1 MDEEYAFPLHAAF
14 AKKVVEA
21 GGRIGIGSHG
31 QLQGLGYQWEMWMM
45 ASGGMS
51 NHDVLRTATIL
62 GAEGIGMAG
71 DLGSIEGG
79 KLADLVVLDKNPLED
94 IKNTNSVRYVMK
106 NGRLYD
112 GNSLDEVYPSK
123 RALQHFVWQD
133 GQPAAVA
140 GNP

>member
-1 MDEEYAFPLHAAF
+1 
-14 AKKVVEA
+14 
-21 GGRIGIGSHG
+21 
-31 QLQGLGYQWEMWMM
+31 MM

-62 GAEGIGMAG
+62 GAEGIGMSG

-79 KLADLVVLDKNPLED
+79 KLADLVVLDKNPLDD
-94 IKNTNSVRYVMK
+94 IKNTNTIRYVMK

-112 GNSLDEVYPSK
+112 GSTLDELYPSK

-133 GQPAAVA
+133 GAPAVVT
-140 GNP
+140 GTP